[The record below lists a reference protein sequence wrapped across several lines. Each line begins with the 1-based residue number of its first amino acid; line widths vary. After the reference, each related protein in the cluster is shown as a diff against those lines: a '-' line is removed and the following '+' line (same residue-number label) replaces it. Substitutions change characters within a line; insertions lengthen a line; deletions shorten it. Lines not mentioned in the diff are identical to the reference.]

1 MTYVACEVLQGEA
14 KVADADELDA
24 VAWVT
29 LDEIPEY
36 VPYGLYEPVQEYLDN
51 TITHTEGAH

>member
-1 MTYVACEVLQGEA
+1 MSYTACAVVDGEA
-14 KVADADELDA
+14 HVADADELDA

-36 VPYGLYEPVQEYLDN
+36 VPYGLFEPVQEYLDSALAN
-51 TITHTEGAH
+51 